1 MSEVTRTRRQVQKT
15 AESNGTMSGSR
26 RIIHVDMDAFYASVE
41 QLDNP
46 DLLGKAVIVGGDPK
60 GRGVVSAASYQARE
74 FGVHSAMP
82 MSRALRLCPEAIVL
96 PVRMKRYVEFSRQI
110 HAVFQG
116 YTPQIE
122 PISLDEAF
130 LDVTG
135 SLRLFGSA
143 KGIGRAIKNQIKEQ
157 LNLVASVG
165 IAPNKFLAKL
175 ASDLDKPDGFVIIT
189 EEDKQRILDPLPVAR
204 IWGVGKVTQEA
215 LGSKGIETIKQLR
228 ETPAEILRSIFGEQT
243 AHVLR
248 LARGIDE
255 RPVESSREARS
266 ISSEQTFA
274 ADISDKEILL
284 DVLLS
289 QVEDV
294 AQRLRINGLEAR
306 TLTLKLRY
314 EDFRTITRS
323 KTLAN
328 PTDVTTTLWKEAREA
343 FLKWHKIS
351 AGPLRLLGFGTSGLQ
366 RAGSGQRELFG
377 EPEREK
383 QRRLDEAFDQI
394 RGKFGRDALRR
405 GR

>member
-1 MSEVTRTRRQVQKT
+1 
-15 AESNGTMSGSR
+15 
-26 RIIHVDMDAFYASVE
+26 MDAFYASVE

-82 MSRALRLCPEAIVL
+82 MSQALRLCPEAVIL

-110 HAVFQG
+110 HTVFQE
-116 YTPQIE
+116 YTPQVE

-143 KGIGRAIKNQIKEQ
+143 EEIGRAVKNQIKER
-157 LNLVASVG
+157 LHLVASVG

-175 ASDLDKPDGFVIIT
+175 ASDVDKPDGFVIIT
-189 EEDKQRILDPLPVAR
+189 EEAKQQILDPLPVAR
-204 IWGVGKVTQEA
+204 IWGVGKVTQKA
-215 LGSKGIETIKQLR
+215 LGSKGIDTIRQLR
-228 ETPAEILRSIFGEQT
+228 ETPAEVLRSIFGEQT

-248 LARGIDE
+248 LARGIDT
-255 RPVESSREARS
+255 RQVESSSQARS
-266 ISSEQTFA
+266 ISSERTFA
-274 ADISDKEILL
+274 ADVSDKDILL

-294 AQRLRINGLEAR
+294 AQRLRINNLEAK
-306 TLTLKLRY
+306 TITLKLRY
-314 EDFRTITRS
+314 EDFRTVTRS
-323 KTLAN
+323 KTFAN
-328 PTDVTTTLWKEAREA
+328 PTDVTSTLWRQAREA
-343 FLKWHKIS
+343 FLKWHKKS
-351 AGPLRLLGFGTSGLQ
+351 AGPLRLLGFGASGLQ
-366 RAGSGQRELFG
+366 KAGTGQRQLFP
-377 EPEREK
+377 EPEQEK
-383 QRRLDEAFDQI
+383 QQRLDKAFDQI

-405 GR
+405 GK